1 MDLYL
6 AMKACESPIERI
18 MFSALTAIAVKKEI
32 GMEFKEPGQIRHKT
46 HQYGKHLSMF
56 ASDIMTFYPQAQLGE
71 YRVDF
76 LLEYEQIHT
85 EYPPRPN
92 PTTREEAI
100 KQMEEM
106 VELLNQGPLPP
117 GHYLV
122 RPPTYTRIEKK
133 IIVECDGH
141 DFHEKTKVQAAHDKR
156 RDRILQSLGYKVFRF
171 TGSEIHNN
179 AISCALEVFDCL
191 RHDPGYREPI
201 EF

>member
-1 MDLYL
+1 
-6 AMKACESPIERI
+6 
-18 MFSALTAIAVKKEI
+18 
-32 GMEFKEPGQIRHKT
+32 MEFKEPGKIRHET

-56 ASDIMTFYPQAQLGE
+56 TSDIMTFYPQAQLGE

-85 EYPPRPN
+85 KYPPQPN
-92 PTTREEAI
+92 LPTTREEMI
-100 KQMEEM
+100 KQMEEL
-106 VELLNQGPLPP
+106 VEQLNQGALPP
-117 GHYLV
+117 EHYLIS
-122 RPPTYTRIEKK
+122 PPTYTRIEKK